1 MNKEVKH
8 IYMIGI
14 GGISMS
20 GIAEILKTWGYEV
33 SGSDRIESNQTKY
46 LEEHGINVYI
56 GQKKENI
63 TEDIDL
69 VVYTAAI
76 NADNPELVEAT
87 RLKIPLMERGVFLG
101 EITKLFPKTIGI
113 AGTHGKTTT
122 TSMVSSAFL
131 AANLDPTI
139 QVGAV
144 LDLLNANYR
153 VGKSPY
159 LIIEACEYKDSFLN
173 FHQESAIV
181 LNIDNDHLD
190 YFKNMDNMMRSY
202 QEYVSKLPEN
212 GVLVLNI
219 EDERCKNLAN
229 YTKATVVTVGKSN
242 ALWTY
247 DNVTYN
253 EEGYPSFDVYY
264 QDKFQKRFSLQVTG
278 EYNILNSLTC
288 IALCSFYGIALDI
301 IQKGLSSFSGASR
314 RMEYK
319 GLFEDAKVYDD
330 YAHHPTE
337 VKKTAEGILKKKF
350 HESWVVFEC
359 HSYSRFVTYLKEF
372 AESLSLFDHIILADI
387 YAARETN
394 TIDANE
400 EDLVG
405 LLKEN
410 QKDAIH
416 ISSYE
421 KIKDYL
427 KERVK
432 KEDVIITMGAG
443 NITKLAEILVK
454 EKEQR

>member
-202 QEYVSKLPEN
+202 QEYVSKLSEN

-278 EYNILNSLTC
+278 EYNILNCLTC
-288 IALCSFYGIALDI
+288 IVLCDFYGLSLDT
-301 IQKGLSSFSGASR
+301 IQNGLSAFSGAAR

-319 GLFEDAKVYDD
+319 GEFHGARVYDD

-337 VKKTAEGILKKKF
+337 VRATAKGILMKTF

-372 AESLSLFDHIILADI
+372 TESLSLFDHIIIADI

-394 TIDANE
+394 SFGAKED
-400 EDLVG
+400 DLVQ
-405 LLKEN
+405 LLKEK
-410 QKDAIH
+410 QKDAVH
-416 ISSYE
+416 ISDYE
-421 KIKDYL
+421 EIKTYL
-427 KERVK
+427 EKRVLK
-432 KEDVIITMGAG
+432 NDLIITMGAG
-443 NITKLAEILVK
+443 NITRLAEILVK
-454 EKEQR
+454 

>member
-1 MNKEVKH
+1 MNKENKH

-20 GIAEILKTWGYEV
+20 GIAEILKSWHYEV
-33 SGSDRIESNQTKY
+33 SGSDKVESSQTKY

-63 TEDIDL
+63 TKDIDL

-76 NADNPELVEAT
+76 KEDNPELIAAKN
-87 RLKIPLMERGVFLG
+87 LQIPCMERGAFLG

-122 TSMVSSAFL
+122 TSMVSSVFL

-144 LDLLNANYR
+144 LELLGSNYR

-159 LIIEACEYKDSFLN
+159 LLIEACEYKDSFLN

-190 YFKNMDNMMRSY
+190 YFKNMDNMEKSY
-202 QEYVSKLPEN
+202 QEYVSKLPAN
-212 GVLVLNI
+212 GVLVLNK
-219 EDERCKNLAN
+219 EDVRCQKLADF
-229 YTKATVVTVGKSN
+229 TKAKVITVGKTN
-242 ALWTY
+242 ADWTY
-247 DNVTYN
+247 DNVSYD

-264 QDKFQKRFSLQVTG
+264 QNTFQKRLFLRVTG
-278 EYNILNSLTC
+278 EYNILNSLAC
-288 IALCSFYGIALDI
+288 LALCSFYGISLDI
-301 IQKGLSSFSGASR
+301 IQKGLSSFTGASR
-314 RMEYK
+314 RMEFK
-319 GLFEDAKVYDD
+319 GELNSAKVYDD

-337 VKKTAEGILKKKF
+337 VKETAKGILKKNF

-372 AESLSLFDHIILADI
+372 AACLSLFDHIIIADI

-394 TIDANE
+394 SFQANE
-400 EDLVG
+400 EDLVQ
-405 LLKEN
+405 LLQEN

-416 ISSYE
+416 LRDYE
-421 KIKDYL
+421 TIKTYL
-427 KERVK
+427 KNKVK
-432 KEDVIITMGAG
+432 KGDIIITMGAG
-443 NITKLAEILVK
+443 NITKLADILVK
-454 EKEQR
+454 

>member
-1 MNKEVKH
+1 MNKETKH

-20 GIAEILKTWGYEV
+20 GIAEILKEWKYEV
-33 SGSDRIESNQTKY
+33 SGSDRVESNQTKY

-63 TEDIDL
+63 TKGIDL

-76 NADNPELVEAT
+76 KADNPELIEAN
-87 RLKIPLMERGVFLG
+87 RLQIPCMERGAFLG
-101 EITKLFPKTIGI
+101 EMTKLFSKTIGI

-122 TSMVSSAFL
+122 TSMVSSVFL
-131 AANLDPTI
+131 TANLDPTI

-144 LDLLNANYR
+144 LDILKTNYR

-190 YFKNMDNMMRSY
+190 YFKNMENMEKSY
-202 QEYVSKLPEN
+202 HEYVSKLPKN

-278 EYNILNSLTC
+278 EYNILNSL
-288 IALCSFYGIALDI
+288 ALLR
-301 IQKGLSSFSGASR
+301 K
-314 RMEYK
+314 
-319 GLFEDAKVYDD
+319 
-330 YAHHPTE
+330 
-337 VKKTAEGILKKKF
+337 
-350 HESWVVFEC
+350 
-359 HSYSRFVTYLKEF
+359 
-372 AESLSLFDHIILADI
+372 
-387 YAARETN
+387 
-394 TIDANE
+394 
-400 EDLVG
+400 
-405 LLKEN
+405 
-410 QKDAIH
+410 
-416 ISSYE
+416 
-421 KIKDYL
+421 
-427 KERVK
+427 
-432 KEDVIITMGAG
+432 
-443 NITKLAEILVK
+443 
-454 EKEQR
+454 

>member
-202 QEYVSKLPEN
+202 QEYVSKLSEN

-242 ALWTY
+242 AFWTY

-264 QDKFQKRFSLQVTG
+264 QGKFQKRFSLQVTG
-278 EYNILNSLTC
+278 EYNILNCLTC
-288 IALCSFYGIALDI
+288 IALCDFYGLSLDT
-301 IQKGLSSFSGASR
+301 IQNGLSAFSGAAR

-319 GLFEDAKVYDD
+319 GEFHGARVYDD

-337 VKKTAEGILKKKF
+337 VRATAKGILMKTF

-372 AESLSLFDHIILADI
+372 TESLSLFDHIIIADI

-394 TIDANE
+394 SFGAKED
-400 EDLVG
+400 DLVQ
-405 LLKEN
+405 LLKEK
-410 QKDAIH
+410 QKDAVH
-416 ISSYE
+416 ISDYE
-421 KIKDYL
+421 EIKTYL
-427 KERVK
+427 EKRVLK
-432 KEDVIITMGAG
+432 NDLIITMGAG
-443 NITKLAEILVK
+443 NITRLAEILVK
-454 EKEQR
+454 